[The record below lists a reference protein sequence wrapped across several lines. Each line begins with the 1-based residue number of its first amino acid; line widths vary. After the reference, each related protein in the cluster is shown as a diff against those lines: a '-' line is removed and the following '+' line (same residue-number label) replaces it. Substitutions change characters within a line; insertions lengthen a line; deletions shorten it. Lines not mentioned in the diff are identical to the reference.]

1 MADIIS
7 IIIFFVVFRIIIGI
21 LKAIFGAEDNNDWRR
36 DR

>member
-7 IIIFFVVFRIIIGI
+7 IIIFIIIFRFIVAI

-36 DR
+36 DK

>member
-7 IIIFFVVFRIIIGI
+7 IIIFIIVYRFIVAI

>member
-7 IIIFFVVFRIIIGI
+7 IIIFIIVFRFIAVI
-21 LKAIFGAEDNNDWRR
+21 LKAVFGAEDNNDWRR